1 MRRLATLTAS
11 AALLVACS
19 DEAGTHRVLSA
30 AGYTEV
36 QVDGFALRGC
46 VEDDTFQ
53 TAFRATGPTGK
64 PVRGVVCAGW
74 LKGSTIRLE

>member
-1 MRRLATLTAS
+1 MKGLATLTVS

-30 AGYTEV
+30 AGYTEI
-36 QVDGFALRGC
+36 QVDGFALWGC
-46 VEDDTFQ
+46 AEDNTFQ
-53 TAFRATGPTGK
+53 TAFRAVGPTGK
-64 PVRGVVCAGW
+64 PVRGVVCADW